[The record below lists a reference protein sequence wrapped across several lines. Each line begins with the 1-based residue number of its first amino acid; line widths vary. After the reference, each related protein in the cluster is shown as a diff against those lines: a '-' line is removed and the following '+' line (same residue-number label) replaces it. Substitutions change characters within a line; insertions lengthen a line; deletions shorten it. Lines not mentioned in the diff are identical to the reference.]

1 MEQTN
6 SLSVFSA
13 RKEERLNSGVGDQIS
28 VRRYNAVMLLTLLWG
43 FLVNTV
49 MVYYFA
55 IPIMR
60 LLSGVGPLWIFIGYF
75 VLAIAGI
82 AISARST
89 NPWISFLGYNL
100 LVLPIGVLLCLILPG
115 IPVAI
120 VTKALLLTGI
130 VTATMTLLGL
140 VAPNVFL
147 GMGRTLFIALIVG
160 ILAELVATFLFHYS
174 GTAFDWL
181 FVVLFSGYI
190 GYDVAKSQIYPK
202 TVDNAVDCALDIYLD
217 IINIFIRL
225 LALLSR
231 KELGAGRILFFD

>member
-6 SLSVFSA
+6 SLSVFST

-28 VRRYNAVMLLTLLWG
+28 VRRYNAVMLLILLWG

-115 IPVAI
+115 IPVVI

-160 ILAELVATFLFHYS
+160 ILAELVATFLFHYT

-231 KELGAGRILFFD
+231 KE

>member
-6 SLSVFSA
+6 SLSV
-13 RKEERLNSGVGDQIS
+13 
-28 VRRYNAVMLLTLLWG
+28 LTLLWG

-60 LLSGVGPLWIFIGYF
+60 LLLGVGPLWIFIGYF

-160 ILAELVATFLFHYS
+160 ILAELVATFLFHYT

-231 KELGAGRILFFD
+231 KE

>member
-60 LLSGVGPLWIFIGYF
+60 MLSGVGPLWIFIGYF

-160 ILAELVATFLFHYS
+160 ILAELVATFLFHYT

-231 KELGAGRILFFD
+231 KE

>member
-82 AISARST
+82 AISARSA
-89 NPWISFLGYNL
+89 NPWMSFLGYNL

-160 ILAELVATFLFHYS
+160 ILAELVATFLFHYT
-174 GTAFDWL
+174 GTAFDWI

-231 KELGAGRILFFD
+231 KE

>member
-6 SLSVFSA
+6 SLSVFST

-82 AISARST
+82 AISARSA

-160 ILAELVATFLFHYS
+160 ILAELVATFLFHYT
-174 GTAFDWL
+174 GTAFDWI

-190 GYDVAKSQIYPK
+190 GYDVAKSQVYPK

-231 KELGAGRILFFD
+231 KE

>member
-1 MEQTN
+1 M
-6 SLSVFSA
+6 
-13 RKEERLNSGVGDQIS
+13 GDQIS
-28 VRRYNAVMLLTLLWG
+28 ARRYNAVMLLTLLWG

-160 ILAELVATFLFHYS
+160 ILAELVATFLFHYT

-231 KELGAGRILFFD
+231 KE

>member
-60 LLSGVGPLWIFIGYF
+60 LLSGVSPLWIFIGYF

-160 ILAELVATFLFHYS
+160 ILAELVATFLFHYT

-190 GYDVAKSQIYPK
+190 GYDVAKSQVYPK

-231 KELGAGRILFFD
+231 KE

>member
-60 LLSGVGPLWIFIGYF
+60 MLSGVGPLWIFIGYF

-231 KELGAGRILFFD
+231 KE

>member
-28 VRRYNAVMLLTLLWG
+28 LRRYNAVMLLTLLWG

-60 LLSGVGPLWIFIGYF
+60 MLSGVGPLWIFIGYF

-82 AISARST
+82 AISARSA

-174 GTAFDWL
+174 GTAFDWI

-231 KELGAGRILFFD
+231 KE

>member
-202 TVDNAVDCALDIYLD
+202 TVDNAVDCALDISLD

-231 KELGAGRILFFD
+231 KE

>member
-6 SLSVFSA
+6 SLSVFSS

-160 ILAELVATFLFHYS
+160 ILAELVATFLFHYT

-231 KELGAGRILFFD
+231 KE

>member
-160 ILAELVATFLFHYS
+160 ILAELVATFLFHYT

-231 KELGAGRILFFD
+231 KE

>member
-28 VRRYNAVMLLTLLWG
+28 ARRYNAVMLLTLLWG

-82 AISARST
+82 AISAKST

-100 LVLPIGVLLCLILPG
+100 LVLPIGVILCLILPG

-140 VAPNVFL
+140 VAPNIFL

-160 ILAELVATFLFHYS
+160 ILAELVATFLFHYT
-174 GTAFDWL
+174 GTAFDWI
-181 FVVLFSGYI
+181 FVVLFSAYI

-231 KELGAGRILFFD
+231 KE

>member
-6 SLSVFSA
+6 SLSVFST

-231 KELGAGRILFFD
+231 KE

>member
-28 VRRYNAVMLLTLLWG
+28 VRRYNVVMLLTLLWG

-60 LLSGVGPLWIFIGYF
+60 LLSGVSPLWIFIGYF

-160 ILAELVATFLFHYS
+160 ILAELVATFLFHYT

-231 KELGAGRILFFD
+231 KE

>member
-28 VRRYNAVMLLTLLWG
+28 VRRYNAFMLLTLLWG

-160 ILAELVATFLFHYS
+160 ILAELVATFLFHYT

-231 KELGAGRILFFD
+231 KE

>member
-6 SLSVFSA
+6 SLSVFST

-60 LLSGVGPLWIFIGYF
+60 LLSGVSPLWIFIGYF

-140 VAPNVFL
+140 VAPNIFL

-160 ILAELVATFLFHYS
+160 ILAELVATFLFHYT

-231 KELGAGRILFFD
+231 KE

>member
-160 ILAELVATFLFHYS
+160 ILVELVATFLFHYT

-231 KELGAGRILFFD
+231 KE

>member
-28 VRRYNAVMLLTLLWG
+28 ARRYNAVMLLTLLWG

-160 ILAELVATFLFHYS
+160 ILAELVATFLFHYT

-231 KELGAGRILFFD
+231 KE

>member
-6 SLSVFSA
+6 SLSVFST

-160 ILAELVATFLFHYS
+160 ILAELVATFLFHYT

-231 KELGAGRILFFD
+231 KE

>member
-1 MEQTN
+1 MKQTN
-6 SLSVFSA
+6 SLSVFST

-140 VAPNVFL
+140 VVPNVFL

-160 ILAELVATFLFHYS
+160 ILAELVATFLFHYT

-231 KELGAGRILFFD
+231 KE